1 VDNIP
6 RNRVESWVT
15 MTTNMNE
22 FWQTCV
28 AQLAQEL
35 PAQQISAWVQPLAPL
50 AFDETQGML
59 RVSAPNPFKL
69 KWARENY
76 LTRIEALASD
86 WYERP
91 VKVAFELAAAA
102 NGTAL
107 KTAAAAPAASPPPAA
122 STMAQASFNG
132 SHGRHA
138 GQRTQG
144 AQEDERSRAALPPV
158 IAPPVQH
165 AIRNGSG
172 LITDLRFDNFVTGQA
187 NQLAHAAALQVAQ
200 NPGGPYNPFF
210 LYGDTGLGKTHLM
223 NAIGHAFLANNQQ
236 ARVRYIHA
244 NEYFN
249 GMIAAIQ
256 NHRMDAFKQDYQ
268 SLDLLLID
276 DIQFFDGNKV
286 RTREEFFYVFEAM
299 VARRNKQIIITS
311 DKYPKELPL
320 DSRLTSRFA
329 SGLTV
334 AIEPPE
340 LEMRVAILL
349 SKAQAKGIA
358 MPDDVAFFIAK
369 HVRSNVRELE
379 GALNTVWAYHANFP
393 GRRGP
398 LSVEICKEA
407 LKAVISLSHGQ
418 VTVENIQKTVAEY
431 FGIKVAEMYSQRRAV
446 KSARP
451 RQIAMFLARE
461 LTNKSYPEI
470 ASLFAK
476 KDHTTVISAIKR
488 VTELRAKQPDLN
500 HAIHVLEQTLR
511 G

>member
-1 VDNIP
+1 
-6 RNRVESWVT
+6 
-15 MTTNMNE
+15 MTTTMND
-22 FWQTCV
+22 FWQSCV

-50 AFDETQGML
+50 AFDETQGTL

-76 LTRIEALASD
+76 LTRIEALASA

-91 VKVAFELAAAA
+91 IRVAFELEASPKGAAPKPARA
-102 NGTAL
+102 PKSTD
-107 KTAAAAPAASPPPAA
+107 TSAAPAGLNPPPAA
-122 STMAQASFNG
+122 TPDVQA
-132 SHGRHA
+132 
-138 GQRTQG
+138 T
-144 AQEDERSRAALPPV
+144 PPAV
-158 IAPPVQH
+158 RDA
-165 AIRNGSG
+165 SG
-172 LITDLRFDNFVTGQA
+172 LIKDLRFDNFVTGQA

-223 NAIGHAFLANNQQ
+223 NAIGHAFLANNRQ

-256 NHRMDAFKQDYQ
+256 NHKMDAFKQDYQ

-334 AIEPPE
+334 AVEPPE

-379 GALNTVWAYHANFP
+379 GALNTVLAYANFP
-393 GRRGP
+393 GARRA
-398 LSVEICKEA
+398 LSVEVCKEA

-431 FGIKVAEMYSQRRAV
+431 FGIKVAEMFSQRRAV

-470 ASLFAK
+470 AGLFAK
-476 KDHTTVISAIKR
+476 KDHTTVINAVKR
-488 VTELRAKQPDLN
+488 VSELRAKQPDLH

>member
-1 VDNIP
+1 MTI
-6 RNRVESWVT
+6 T
-15 MTTNMNE
+15 MND
-22 FWQTCV
+22 FWQNCV

-35 PAQQISAWVQPLAPL
+35 PAQQISAWVQPLTPL
-50 AFDETQGML
+50 AFDEAQDTL

-76 LTRIEALASD
+76 LNRIEALASA
-86 WYERP
+86 WYRRP
-91 VKVAFELAAAA
+91 IRVAFELDAGSKRGAKPAPARAAAGSA
-102 NGTAL
+102 LAASGMSAPTAL
-107 KTAAAAPAASPPPAA
+107 PEAAPPA
-122 STMAQASFNG
+122 TPEP
-132 SHGRHA
+132 R
-138 GQRTQG
+138 
-144 AQEDERSRAALPPV
+144 PV
-158 IAPPVQH
+158 
-165 AIRNGSG
+165 RNTSG
-172 LITDLRFDNFVTGQA
+172 LISDLRFDNFVTGQA

-223 NAIGHAFLANNQQ
+223 NAIGHAFLASHPQ

-249 GMIAAIQ
+249 GMISAIQ
-256 NHRMDAFKQDYQ
+256 NHKIDAFKQDYQ
-268 SLDLLLID
+268 SLDMLLID

-299 VARRNKQIIITS
+299 VARRNKQIIMTS

-334 AIEPPE
+334 SIEPPE

-349 SKAQAKGIA
+349 SKAQAKQIN

-379 GALNTVWAYHANFP
+379 GALNTVLAYANFP
-393 GRRGP
+393 GQNRP
-398 LSVEICKEA
+398 LSVEVCKEA
-407 LKAVISLSHGQ
+407 LKAVISLAHGQ

-476 KDHTTVISAIKR
+476 KDHTTVINAIKR
-488 VTELRAKQPDLN
+488 VSELRAKQPDLN